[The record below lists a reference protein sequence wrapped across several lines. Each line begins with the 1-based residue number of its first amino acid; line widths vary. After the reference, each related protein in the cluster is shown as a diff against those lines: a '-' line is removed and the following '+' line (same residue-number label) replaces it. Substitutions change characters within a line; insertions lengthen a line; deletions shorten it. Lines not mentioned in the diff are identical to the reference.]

1 MDGSGSQAGAK
12 DDPAQFDAT
21 PGFTADRLKEWV
33 TELRGGG
40 GGGGGGGGDDDGDSP
55 PPLGEGKKKNN
66 DKSKK
71 TGKTKRGE
79 EL

>member
-1 MDGSGSQAGAK
+1 MNGSGSQAGAK

-21 PGFTADRLKEWV
+21 PGFSADRLKEWV
-33 TELRGGG
+33 TELR
-40 GGGGGGGGDDDGDSP
+40 GGGGGGGDDDGDSP

-71 TGKTKRGE
+71 TEKTKRGE